1 MGSTQ
6 FSERFDMAAKGLCPR
21 LRTAVTGLPESI
33 KEQAQE
39 IRIRTGRPLAVYCTN
54 RMYYLTAQSKPVTAL
69 CGNGMLIVTP
79 KDVSD
84 TFQSICGYS
93 VYSHQNEIRHGFLTM
108 QGGHRAGLC
117 GTAVYQNGTLSNIRD
132 ISSINIR
139 IARQI
144 GGAADKLL
152 ELMHEDFGG
161 LLLCGAPSCG
171 KTTILRDLSR
181 QLSNTYMK
189 KVAVVDERG
198 ELAGTCSGLYQN
210 DLGQSDILDGYSKG
224 EGILQAVRCLSPE
237 IIICDEAGTIDD
249 VRAIEQGLNA
259 GVSMIASIHAATR
272 AELLSRV
279 QGRRL
284 LQTGAFQHVAFLKG
298 RQQPGE
304 IREYIETEAL
314 SHAADTL
321 GSGHHHFRSV
331 NRAVGVTAHNH
342 AGLFF

>member
-1 MGSTQ
+1 MVSAQ

-21 LRTAVTGLPESI
+21 LRAAVSGLPQGI

-39 IRIRTGRPLAVYCTN
+39 IRIRSGRPLAVYCVG

-69 CGNGMLIVTP
+69 CGSGMLIVTP

-117 GTAVYQNGTLSNIRD
+117 GTAVYQNGVLSNIRD

-152 ELMHEDFGG
+152 EMMDGDFGG

-198 ELAGTCSGLYQN
+198 ELAGTCSGVYQN

-237 IIICDEAGTIDD
+237 IIICDEAGSIDD

-259 GVSMIASIHAATR
+259 GVSMIASIHASTR
-272 AELLSRV
+272 AELMNRV

-284 LQTGAFQHVAFLKG
+284 LQTGAFRHAAFLKG

-314 SHAADTL
+314 FHAADPV
-321 GSGHHHFRSV
+321 GNSHHHFRSV
-331 NRAVGVTAHNH
+331 NRAVGVAARNH

>member
-1 MGSTQ
+1 
-6 FSERFDMAAKGLCPR
+6 
-21 LRTAVTGLPESI
+21 
-33 KEQAQE
+33 
-39 IRIRTGRPLAVYCTN
+39 
-54 RMYYLTAQSKPVTAL
+54 
-69 CGNGMLIVTP
+69 MLIVTP

-93 VYSHQNEIRHGFLTM
+93 VYSHQNEIKHGFLTM

-132 ISSINIR
+132 VSSINIR

-144 GGAADKLL
+144 SGAADKLL
-152 ELMHEDFGG
+152 EMMNGDFGG

-198 ELAGTCSGLYQN
+198 ELAGTCSGVYQN

-237 IIICDEAGTIDD
+237 IIICDEAGTTDD

-259 GVSMIASIHAATR
+259 GVSMIASIHASTR
-272 AELLSRV
+272 AELLGRV

-284 LQTGAFQHVAFLKG
+284 LQSGAFEHVAFLKG
-298 RQQPGE
+298 REQPGE

-314 SHAADTL
+314 FHAADTV
-321 GSGHHHFRSV
+321 GNGHYHFRSV
-331 NRAVGVTAHNH
+331 NRAVGVAARNH